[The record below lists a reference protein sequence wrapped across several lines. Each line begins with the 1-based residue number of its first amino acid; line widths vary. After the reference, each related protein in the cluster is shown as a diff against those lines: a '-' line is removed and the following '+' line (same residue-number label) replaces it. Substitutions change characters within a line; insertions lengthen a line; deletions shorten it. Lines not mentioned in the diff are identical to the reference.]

1 MLIYVTYK
9 ANNLTSFK
17 MVKVELNNSNENPF
31 YGMRSCLTL
40 MQGVGGTITPAMLD
54 NAYRECK
61 TKEQKQMFYA
71 LIFSIGDI
79 TARQHNI
86 FKGKKKDSGGNANR
100 EGFAVVLDWMW
111 KNHKDQF
118 LKFLNAGLFEEY
130 TCFDHLLKNRVQ
142 TKGKRVLRVHNTLAV
157 AEYRTAIAEHLYA
170 VIKGTNPFNKML
182 VAKFLT
188 LPRLSKRSG
197 HKKMLPETKKVMED
211 KVKLLIELSK
221 MMGWDYDVTPST
233 ANFKG
238 YRAWRKEYNGNLESV
253 LFSTGK
259 INEFKK
265 DEFIDWLDKLPAQ
278 ARFRVKNRILYSKVM
293 ATDQESPYWEGKVE
307 IFKWGQ
313 FKEWYS
319 EWEKFKESKQAEQRV
334 LEEKVRQGQATEA
347 DVAKLEK
354 VKKQAKVT
362 VGATN
367 FNEIYDQI
375 LSGNIDPLKVESFMN
390 RVNLPYNSLVI
401 MDDSGSMRGEPFN
414 FAAFIAAV
422 CLCKN
427 PDDDGRNLLGFFNNH
442 THWHTYINTTVKAS
456 RNSILR
462 EVVEKKNPEPFVD
475 PKLSFLENYKRI
487 ADFCKSVFQDGGTN
501 ISAIPNGLNKVCKA
515 HPEVLDA
522 LKSYPV
528 WTIISDGMWNN
539 LPSPEASM
547 NDFMQRC
554 ENYFGF
560 RPFIVA
566 IDIRRGSYYG
576 THLDGNRFSGI
587 KNMIYIPSNPAQIE
601 MFLTNFKD
609 MDVFDIFTPLQSLYR
624 SNRYDVVKDNVL

>member
-1 MLIYVTYK
+1 
-9 ANNLTSFK
+9 
-17 MVKVELNNSNENPF
+17 MVEVKLNNSNENPF
-31 YGMRSCLTL
+31 YGMRGCLTL
-40 MQGVGGTITPAMLD
+40 MQSVGGNITPVMLD
-54 NAYRECK
+54 NAYKECN
-61 TKEQKQMFYA
+61 TKEKKQLFYS
-71 LIFSIGDI
+71 LVFSIGDI

-86 FKGKKKDSGGNANR
+86 FKGKKRDSGGNANR
-100 EGFAVVLDWMW
+100 EGFAVVLNWMW
-111 KNHKDQF
+111 EHHKEQF
-118 LKFLNAGLFEEY
+118 LKFLNVGLFEEY

-142 TKGKRVLRVHNTLAV
+142 TQGKRVLRVHNILAV

-188 LPRLSKRSG
+188 LPRLSKRSS
-197 HKKMLPETKKVMED
+197 HKRMLPETKKVMED
-211 KVKLLIELSK
+211 KVKLLIELSQ
-221 MMGWDYDVTPST
+221 MMGWDYDVTTST
-233 ANFKG
+233 ANFRG
-238 YRAWRKEYNGNLESV
+238 YRAWRKEYNGNFESV
-253 LFSTGK
+253 LFSTQK

-278 ARFRVKNRILYSKVM
+278 ARFRVKNRILYSKVKD
-293 ATDQESPYWEGKVE
+293 TESPKYPELQKWYAEWER
-307 IFKWGQ
+307 
-313 FKEWYS
+313 FKEA
-319 EWEKFKESKQAEQRV
+319 KQAEQRV

-367 FNEIYDQI
+367 FNDIYDQI
-375 LSGNIDPLKVESFMN
+375 CDGTVDPLKLESFMGK
-390 RVNLPYNSLVI
+390 VNLPYNSLVI
-401 MDDSGSMRGEPFN
+401 MDDSGSMRGAPFN

-422 CLCKN
+422 CLVKN

-442 THWHTYINTTVKAS
+442 THWHTFINTTIKAS

-462 EVVEKKNPEPFVD
+462 EVVEKKNPEPFVE
-475 PKLSFLENYKRI
+475 PTASFIENYNRI
-487 ADFCKSVFQDGGTN
+487 SNFCKSVFQGGGTN
-501 ISAIPNGLNKVCKA
+501 ISAIPNGLNEVCKT

-522 LKSYPV
+522 LRSYPV

-566 IDIRRGSYYG
+566 IDIRKGSYYG

-601 MFLTNFKD
+601 QFLTNFKD

-624 SNRYDVVKDNVL
+624 SNRYDVVRDNVL